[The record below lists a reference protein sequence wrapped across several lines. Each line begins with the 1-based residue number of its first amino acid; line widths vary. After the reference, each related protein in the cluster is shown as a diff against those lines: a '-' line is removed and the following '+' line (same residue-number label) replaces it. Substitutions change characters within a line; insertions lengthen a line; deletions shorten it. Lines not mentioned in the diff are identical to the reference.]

1 MVQDAEPVSFAM
13 MDFNRLLQSGASK
26 PYSHC
31 RGSDGGHE
39 TLSQILDPRVIAPT
53 MVESLEIQ
61 MECVNHTRLNVKE
74 KRVCWKHR
82 KCGASFINLEILK
95 DVRNQPHE
103 RLIPSLGGRG
113 WIRTTEVVDNR
124 FTVCPLWPLGNSSI

>member
-74 KRVCWKHR
+74 KTSVLEAPHLRCFLHQPGDFKRR
-82 KCGASFINLEILK
+82 KE
-95 DVRNQPHE
+95 P
-103 RLIPSLGGRG
+103 
-113 WIRTTEVVDNR
+113 TT
-124 FTVCPLWPLGNSSI
+124 